1 MSVAL
6 RRVAERVHVS
16 IATGREPA
24 DVIRYAGQLGLTSPQ
39 ISDNGALILD
49 PQTRQS
55 LWSEPL
61 GRANASRV
69 LAAIQAE
76 GYAFIATHPE
86 GSVTRAAEIG
96 GLELTRVSA
105 LDLEE
110 PLADRLVAQMRVS
123 GELNVV
129 KVALPYN
136 GMWAV
141 DFTRVGVDK
150 GTAARALAS
159 MLGIEP
165 GQMAAVGDSYNDL
178 PMLRAA
184 GLAIAMADAPE
195 ELKAVADHVC
205 PSAEQDGLAT
215 AIDEFVLPAMDR

>member
-1 MSVAL
+1 M
-6 RRVAERVHVS
+6 RRAAGRIHVS

-24 DVIRYAGQLGLTSPQ
+24 DVIRFAGQLGLTSPQ
-39 ISDNGALILD
+39 VSDNGALILD
-49 PQTRQS
+49 PVSGKS

-61 GRANASRV
+61 GRANAIKV
-69 LAAIQAE
+69 VAAIQAN
-76 GYAFIATHPE
+76 GYELIATHP
-86 GSVTRAAEIG
+86 GGTVTRTADIG
-96 GLELTRVSA
+96 GLDLARVSA
-105 LDLEE
+105 LDLLE
-110 PLADRLVAQMRVS
+110 PQADRLVAQMRLS
-123 GELNVV
+123 GQMNVV

-150 GTAARALAS
+150 GAAARALAS

-165 GQMAAVGDSYNDL
+165 RQMAAVGDSYNDL

-205 PSAEQDGLAT
+205 PSVEQDGLAV
-215 AIDEFVLPAMDR
+215 AIDEVVLPAMER